1 MKSFNLFIIILMLIV
16 SSCKNEIN
24 KDPIPDINQIE
35 NGLLPSILVK
45 GDSIKSFNLEK
56 RMEHYKVPGV
66 SIAIVENGKIKW
78 AKGYGYANT
87 ETGTK
92 VNASTLFQAGSI
104 SKPLAALSALKLF
117 ENDSLELNKDVNYY
131 LKNWQIPEN
140 KFTETEKVTLEKL
153 LTHTAGITVHGFPGY
168 QQTDEFPEIIDVLN
182 GNGNTGKIVVDTI
195 PGSIWRYSGGGY
207 TVMEKVVEDVSGLSL
222 DDYMSKNI
230 LNPIGMKNS
239 TYQQP
244 IAKEFQNNISA
255 AYDRNGNLIK
265 GLWNNYPEQAAAGL
279 WTTPSDLA
287 MYCIEIQDIAQGK
300 KEGILTKE
308 TVQKMLSKHKNDWG
322 LGPSLQNENDSLIF
336 GHGGKN
342 AGFTNDM
349 KAYAYQGNAVIVMT
363 NADNGGDLIGEIL
376 RAVSN
381 YYNWG
386 ISNQKVIEATNIS
399 SDVLIKYVGKFQL
412 ENRNIIIDFQIIEN
426 QLYAKGPNKSFQFV
440 AISNS
445 KFIDRETGIEIEFLQ
460 NADRTSFLWNNR
472 SKFNKIE

>member
-1 MKSFNLFIIILMLIV
+1 MKSFNLIIVILILIV
-16 SSCKNEIN
+16 SSCKNEITN
-24 KDPIPDINQIE
+24 DTIPDINEIE

-45 GDSIKSFNLEK
+45 GDSIKNFNLEK
-56 RMEHYKVPGV
+56 RMEHYKVPGISLAV
-66 SIAIVENGKIKW
+66 IEKGKIKW

-92 VNASTLFQAGSI
+92 VDTNTLFQAGSI
-104 SKPLAALSALKLF
+104 SKPLAALSVLKLF
-117 ENDSLELNKDVNYY
+117 ENNSLELNKDVNYY
-131 LKNWQIPEN
+131 LKDWKILDN
-140 KFTETEKVTLEKL
+140 KFTKTKKVTLEKL

-168 QQTDEFPEIIDVLN
+168 QQTDSFPEIIDVLN
-182 GNGNTGKIVVDTI
+182 GKGNTAKIEVDTI

-207 TVMEKVVEDVSGLSL
+207 TVMEKVVEDISGLSL

-230 LNPIGMKNS
+230 LLPIGMKNS

-244 IAKEFQNNISA
+244 ISKKFQNNISA
-255 AYDRNGNLIK
+255 AYDKNGKLIK

-300 KEGILTKE
+300 KDGILTKE
-308 TVQKMLSKHKNDWG
+308 TVKRMLSKHKNDWG
-322 LGPSLQNENDSLIF
+322 LGPSLQNEKDSLIF

-349 KAYAYQGNAVIVMT
+349 KAFAYQGNGVIVMT

-386 ISNQKVIEATNIS
+386 ISNQKVVEATNIS
-399 SDVLIKYVGKFQL
+399 SDILIKYVGKYKL
-412 ENRNIIIDFQIIEN
+412 ENRNIIIDFQIVEN
-426 QLYAKGPNKSFQFV
+426 QLHAKGPNKSFQFT
-440 AISNS
+440 AMSNS
-445 KFIDRETGIEIEFLQ
+445 KFIDIETGIEIEFLQ
-460 NADRTSFLWNNR
+460 NVDRTSILWNYR
-472 SKFNKIE
+472 SKFNKVE

>member
-1 MKSFNLFIIILMLIV
+1 MLIV
-16 SSCKNEIN
+16 SSRKNEIN

-182 GNGNTGKIVVDTI
+182 GNGNTGKIIVDTI

-230 LNPIGMKNS
+230 LHPIGMKNS

-412 ENRNIIIDFQIIEN
+412 ENRNIIIDFQIIKN